1 MLGAGHSGQ
10 VHVYEMESWP
20 DRLKRLRMATKPRLS
35 QAAVARHFG
44 IAPPSVAQWEI
55 GRSKPDINKL
65 PRLATLYNVT
75 LETLCGKDLAFP
87 RGYPTFQ
94 NGNEIDETIE
104 QQLLFL
110 KRAWRLLT
118 TEERAALMTTAEAL
132 AAPRRKSA

>member
-1 MLGAGHSGQ
+1 
-10 VHVYEMESWP
+10 MEPWP
-20 DRLKRLRMATKPRLS
+20 DRLKRLRLAAQPPLS

-44 IAPPSVAQWEI
+44 IAPPSVAQWES
-55 GRSKPDINKL
+55 GRSKPDIDKL

-75 LETLCGKDLAFP
+75 LETLCGEDLAFP

>member
-1 MLGAGHSGQ
+1 MDP
-10 VHVYEMESWP
+10 WP
-20 DRLKRLRMATKPRLS
+20 HRLKRLRMATKPRLS
-35 QAAVARHFG
+35 QAVVARHFG
-44 IAPPSVAQWEI
+44 IAPSSVAQWEI
-55 GRSKPDINKL
+55 GRSKPNINKL
-65 PRLATLYNVT
+65 PRLAALYNVT
-75 LETLCGKDLAFP
+75 LETLCGRDLPYP

-94 NGNEIDETIE
+94 NGNEVDETVE